1 MASMSRR
8 QQETTS
14 DGKPKLNCVLHPDRE
29 CPPDCK
35 NANRGGGGH
44 CSQLTTIGGGVL
56 EVLARNV
63 IQARTARRWSQ
74 TELANAAGLTQQRIS
89 MIEVAASD
97 MTLRTVA
104 QIATALKTTPSALL
118 SG

>member
-1 MASMSRR
+1 MPAVMASTSRR
-8 QQETTS
+8 QQEATAS
-14 DGKPKLNCVLHPDRE
+14 DAETRVAC
-29 CPPDCK
+29 
-35 NANRGGGGH
+35 
-44 CSQLTTIGGGVL
+44 GVL
-56 EVLARNV
+56 EALARNV
-63 IQARTARRWSQ
+63 VAARTARRWSQ

-118 SG
+118 RG